1 MRWGRPAGRQAGL
14 ISIRVWLNFFG
25 SVACSKIYVAGW
37 LVGWLVGQL
46 DRYAF
51 KLLDDPLPNT
61 RYNRFDCTLQ
71 SVRLFFVVEMIGQ
84 SEGGIFYNRFDCA
97 IL

>member
-1 MRWGRPAGRQAGL
+1 MSGL
-14 ISIRVWLNFFG
+14 IFSVQSRVLKFM
-25 SVACSKIYVAGW
+25 W

-46 DRYAF
+46 DRYAL

-61 RYNRFDCTLQ
+61 HYNRFDCMLQ
-71 SVRLFFVVEMIGQ
+71 LVRLFFVVEMIGQ
-84 SEGGIFYNRFDCA
+84 SEGGIFYNQFDCE